1 MQRAKQE
8 QPPAVQGF
16 KTGVDLFSDVSWYGG
31 RCWLPCRQLPYW
43 VTGPVHDFSQPRH
56 ALAHLLTALQ
66 RCPMMH
72 CLHVLATALPADTRA
87 CLQEQ
92 RERARQRAS
101 RFGTT
106 DTLDAKVE
114 SLRQAQGER
123 QRKRD
128 RAERF
133 NMEVE
138 ADDETGQED
147 AGLLFR
153 GVRQGDHG
161 VEGREPAATC
171 AVASCN

>member
-1 MQRAKQE
+1 MISGLHALPTA
-8 QPPAVQGF
+8 PPA
-16 KTGVDLFSDVSWYGG
+16 DI
-31 RCWLPCRQLPYW
+31 RP
-43 VTGPVHDFSQPRH
+43 
-56 ALAHLLTALQ
+56 
-66 RCPMMH
+66 
-72 CLHVLATALPADTRA
+72 

-138 ADDETGQED
+138 AEDDTGQED
-147 AGLLFR
+147 AGVLIR
-153 GVRQGDHG
+153 GVRQGDPE
-161 VEGREPAATC
+161 VERCEPAMCC
-171 AVASCN
+171 AVASWLLGLRREVGAGCGGNMEQGRGPRVGPFGADHVFACCSP